1 MCIIALIRMS
11 ACLPMTPVELFKHFA
26 EETRLKSLLL
36 LSANKESANGEL
48 CVCELMC
55 ALELSQPKISRHLA
69 QLRNAG
75 LVQDRRAGKWVYY
88 RIHPELASWIVELL
102 QLTLQQNRAFV
113 ADAQQRLAPATE
125 STNPINCC

>member
-1 MCIIALIRMS
+1 
-11 ACLPMTPVELFKHFA
+11 MTPVELFKHFA

-36 LSANKESANGEL
+36 LSANKESANSESANGEL